1 MRLNP
6 PAMRNSTD
14 AYRSALKRWMTRMSK
29 LDVLGCARRRGWGLL
44 RLLHRRPGL
53 VDPGRRR
60 ARLALRPS
68 RGRGDVADGD
78 GDDARR
84 IEDGERV
91 LGDVLAESGDRVL
104 VSLVVV
110 RTDVHVAARTGIHHP
125 LDLADER
132 VVVGPAASELVRLLD
147 GRLEHVRRGV
157 GAFGLEVRV
166 LVELGLVVLHELL
179 VERPAVPRGIGE
191 VVVRVHAGEDAFGM
205 VLADRMGR
213 GPQGERRRHLH
224 LAEDAV
230 LQRLL
235 VEGDVVPAPERG
247 DEEVRLL

>member
-53 VDPGRRR
+53 VDPGIGR

-91 LGDVLAESGDRVL
+91 LGDVLAEARDRVL

-110 RTDVHVAARTGIHHP
+110 GTDVHVAARTGIHHP

-132 VVVGPAASELVRLLD
+132 VVVGPAASQLVRLLD
-147 GRLEHVRRGV
+147 GRLEHVGRRV

-166 LVELGLVVLHELL
+166 LVELRMVLLDELL
-179 VERPAVPRGIGE
+179 VERPAVPRRIGE
-191 VVVRVHAGEDAFGM
+191 MVVRVDAGEDALRV
-205 VLADRMGR
+205 VLADRVRRDAQRER
-213 GPQGERRRHLH
+213 GGDFHLV
-224 LAEDAV
+224 EEPM

-235 VEGDVVPAPERG
+235 VEGDVV
-247 DEEVRLL
+247 